1 MSTSTCTDFHISWVL
16 DADTKNMLCDEREMC
31 SIIRLQNRTE
41 GFPILNI
48 HTNNKTKANAKTNTK
63 KKVQEL
69 IDVLVLFLMLMIE
82 TNNNNSVEN
91 SIPLKTYAFSPL
103 PSDNS
108 IGLQFMKMIKI
119 KYYFKR
125 CVFDDSPAF

>member
-1 MSTSTCTDFHISWVL
+1 
-16 DADTKNMLCDEREMC
+16 MC

-91 SIPLKTYAFSPL
+91 SIPLKTSAFSAL